1 MVTKTRSRLTMLEK
15 SSSTDGDV
23 IVILD
28 TIDGTITWLDETGD
42 YHHMTPEEYDQVK
55 DEVITVRIYEDITSK
70 V

>member
-1 MVTKTRSRLTMLEK
+1 MISKTRSRLTRLEK

-28 TIDGTITWLDETGD
+28 TIDGTITWLDDDGG
-42 YHHMTPEEYDQVK
+42 YHQMTPEEYDQIK

-70 V
+70 I